1 MKFKCPICDK
11 NWRKG
16 QNSIQCSNCK
26 CWVHHNNRLKCS
38 NLSNAEFSSHSS
50 NQKLNWNCAKCDQ
63 LFQPFSDLNDN
74 EFLINSNGFNTTISP
89 DVTLIL
95 NQDKLKFKA
104 DCDNLTASFLD
115 YNGNDDNVSSLD
127 VGIDSSYYDIDEFIK
142 CKPDKTSSFGLL
154 NLNIASI
161 NKHIEDLRL
170 ILSLLEYNW
179 DVIGISEHKI
189 EKGKAPSVNI
199 DITGD
204 NLLQQQTRTTGT

>member
-1 MKFKCPICDK
+1 MKFKCPICEK

-16 QNSIQCSNCK
+16 QNSIQCFNCK

-38 NLSNAEFSSHSS
+38 KLSNAEFSCHLSDQ
-50 NQKLNWNCAKCDQ
+50 NLNWNCAKCDQ
-63 LFQPFSDLNDN
+63 LFLPFSDLNDN
-74 EFLINSNGFNTTISP
+74 EFLINSSGFDTTISS
-89 DVTLIL
+89 DVTFLL

-104 DCDNLTASFLD
+104 DCDNLTASFLNYGD
-115 YNGNDDNVSSLD
+115 NDDTVSYLD
-127 VGIDSSYYDIDEFIK
+127 TGIDSSYYDIDDFIK

-161 NKHIEDLRL
+161 NKHIDDLRL

-189 EKGKAPSVNI
+189 GEKKQCSLLDDINI
-199 DITGD
+199 NHLKCDSHK
-204 NLLQQQTRTTGT
+204 